1 MTDYK
6 NTLTRAGISSGDV
19 SIIVHNLEKLEG
31 AGYRGRMDDVVT
43 KVIKDSSFKS
53 AFIRDYKV
61 AMR

>member
-19 SIIVHNLEKLEG
+19 SIIVHNLDKLEA
-31 AGYRGRMDDVVT
+31 AGFRGNLDDVVT

>member
-19 SIIVHNLEKLEG
+19 SIIVHNLDKLEA
-31 AGYRGRMDDVVT
+31 AGFRGNLDDIVT